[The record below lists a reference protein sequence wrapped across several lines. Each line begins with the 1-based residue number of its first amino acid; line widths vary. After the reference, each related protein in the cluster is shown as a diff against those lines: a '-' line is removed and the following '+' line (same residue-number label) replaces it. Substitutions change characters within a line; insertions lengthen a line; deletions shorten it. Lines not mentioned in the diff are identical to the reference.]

1 MYRLDSI
8 VADIHIDN
16 MEVESEVEC
25 IEYFDE
31 LKSFVVEDNLLI
43 FRLEE

>member
-8 VADIHIDN
+8 VVDIRTGN
-16 MEVESEVEC
+16 MEVENEVEC

-43 FRLEE
+43 FSLEE